1 MASAVA
7 AAARDTIFALST
19 APGRAALAIVRAS
32 GPATRAGLAALLP
45 RGSAAL
51 PPPRVATRAR
61 LTSPGG
67 DALDDSLVLL
77 FPAPHSFT
85 GEDVVE
91 LHVHGGPAVVAAVLD
106 ACGRLPVR
114 QEANACCGA
123 LPAAPDTPTP
133 SVSQGWRPAA
143 AGEFTRRAVHA
154 GKMDLTAAEG
164 LSDLLAA
171 QTGHQRRVALAQAG
185 GALHRL
191 YLSWQEEALQCLA
204 HAEAVVD
211 FGEEA
216 HLGDAVAQDVAQGIR
231 RLRDTL
237 AAHVGAT
244 AASTGGPAASYEL
257 TQGACVRVTLG
268 GAPNAGKS
276 SLFNALLGRDAAIVS
291 PAAGTTRDVLTHGA
305 AVGPSEAAVAL
316 TDTAGLR
323 HVPGDEVEAQGV
335 VRAAHALRDAHV
347 RVLVIDAAAAWAGLA
362 ESVPQAAHWAHA
374 TSSGEGQRHHTVVVL
389 NKADLVEQQAGEGVA
404 ELMCRLPH
412 WVQALTPGV
421 ARGEPPHPIA
431 GPWLVSTLSGAG
443 LSQLTQALGRAA
455 RDAGQEHGRPLSSA
469 LLPAVTRARHAH
481 ALRAAL
487 AHLDA
492 AAEAATRRGAGDQGP
507 SRDELIAEELRSAH
521 VALCTVT
528 GKVHCTEDVL
538 DAVFRDFCIGK

>member
-1 MASAVA
+1 
-7 AAARDTIFALST
+7 
-19 APGRAALAIVRAS
+19 
-32 GPATRAGLAALLP
+32 
-45 RGSAAL
+45 
-51 PPPRVATRAR
+51 
-61 LTSPGG
+61 
-67 DALDDSLVLL
+67 
-77 FPAPHSFT
+77 
-85 GEDVVE
+85 
-91 LHVHGGPAVVAAVLD
+91 
-106 ACGRLPVR
+106 
-114 QEANACCGA
+114 
-123 LPAAPDTPTP
+123 
-133 SVSQGWRPAA
+133 
-143 AGEFTRRAVHA
+143 
-154 GKMDLTAAEG
+154 MDLTAAEG
-164 LSDLLAA
+164 LADLLAA
-171 QTGHQRRVALAQAG
+171 QTGHQRRVALAQAS

-191 YLSWQEEALQCLA
+191 YTSWQEEALRCLA

-216 HLGDAVAQDVAQGIR
+216 HLGDSVAHDVAHGIT

-237 AAHVGAT
+237 AAHVGA
-244 AASTGGPAASYEL
+244 AAAGTGGPATSYEL
-257 TQGACVRVTLG
+257 TQGARVRVTLG

-291 PAAGTTRDVLTHGA
+291 PVAGTTRDVLTHGA
-305 AVGPSEAAVAL
+305 AVGPAEAAVAL

-323 HVPGDEVEAQGV
+323 HAPGDEVEAQGV

-347 RVLVIDAAAAWAGLA
+347 RVLVIDAAAAWAGQA
-362 ESVPQAAHWAHA
+362 GCVPQADHWAHA
-374 TSSGEGQRHHTVVVL
+374 TSSEERQQPHTVVVL
-389 NKADLVEQQAGEGVA
+389 SKADLVEQQARGTVGVV
-404 ELMCRLPH
+404 ELMRRLPH
-412 WVQALTPGV
+412 WVQALTPGA

-431 GPWLVSTLSGAG
+431 GPWLVSTLTGAG
-443 LSQLTQALGRAA
+443 LSQLTQALARAA
-455 RDAGQEHGRPLSSA
+455 GDAGLEHGRPLSTA

-492 AAEAATRRGAGDQGP
+492 AVEAATRRSGQGP

>member
-1 MASAVA
+1 MWWSSTSTAAPPSWLPCWTPA
-7 AAARDTIFALST
+7 AACRCAIF
-19 APGRAALAIVRAS
+19 VS
-32 GPATRAGLAALLP
+32 G
-45 RGSAAL
+45 
-51 PPPRVATRAR
+51 
-61 LTSPGG
+61 
-67 DALDDSLVLL
+67 VLL
-77 FPAPHSFT
+77 RPCLTRIFS
-85 GEDVVE
+85 
-91 LHVHGGPAVVAAVLD
+91 
-106 ACGRLPVR
+106 
-114 QEANACCGA
+114 
-123 LPAAPDTPTP
+123 
-133 SVSQGWRPAA
+133 SQGWRPAA

-164 LSDLLAA
+164 LADLLGA

-191 YLSWQEEALQCLA
+191 YTSWQEETLRCLA

-216 HLGDAVAQDVAQGIR
+216 HLGDTVAHDVAQGIT

-237 AAHVGAT
+237 VAHVGAV
-244 AASTGGPAASYEL
+244 AAGAGGPATSYEL
-257 TQGACVRVTLG
+257 TQGARVRVTLG

-291 PAAGTTRDVLTHGA
+291 PTAGTTRDVLTHGA
-305 AVGPSEAAVAL
+305 AVGPAEAAVSL

-347 RVLVIDAAAAWAGLA
+347 RVLVIDAAAAWAGD
-362 ESVPQAAHWAHA
+362 EECVPQAAHWAHA
-374 TSSGEGQRHHTVVVL
+374 TSTEEGQHHTVVVL
-389 NKADLVEQQAGEGVA
+389 SKADLVEQQARDTEGVA
-404 ELMCRLPH
+404 QLMCRLPA
-412 WVQALTPGV
+412 WVQALTPG
-421 ARGEPPHPIA
+421 ATRGEPLHPIA
-431 GPWLVSTLSGAG
+431 GPWLVSTLTGAG
-443 LSQLTQALGRAA
+443 LSQLTQALARAA
-455 RDAGQEHGRPLSSA
+455 GAAGLENGRPLSTA

-487 AHLDA
+487 THLDA
-492 AAEAATRRGAGDQGP
+492 AVEAATRRSGQVP